1 MRARRTTTL
10 VASVLLVGALAA
22 CTPDGKTPPVSTVT
36 ATTGPTQISLAVYGP
51 DPVISAYTT
60 IAARFNA
67 KHPSISIAVKPYATH
82 EEAMAALSKSVGTK
96 SAPDIFLAGA
106 SDLDSLQAMKA
117 NQRVDEMLSE
127 RNIDFGDG
135 YERAALE
142 AFSDD
147 SALQC
152 MPVDVSPL
160 VVYYNDRLVHLATLR
175 PPGEKVPN
183 SDDGWRFEDFV
194 TAAQQASSRTTRGV
208 YVAPE
213 LDQVAPFIFSGGGQ
227 VVDDP
232 QDPTSLSLSSG
243 ASENAM
249 RQLLQ
254 LVRNPAVTFTPKQ
267 LARRD
272 AVTRFKAGK
281 LGMIV
286 GYRDL
291 TPELR
296 KQQGLIFGVMPMPR
310 VGKSATVARV
320 SGFCVKPKLTNKEA
334 VGDFLAYLVGEEASR
349 ILAATGY
356 VTPANS
362 EALHSEDFGQPS
374 LDPHGS
380 DVFVT
385 QLRYTNPLPRSL
397 AWQKAETA
405 VDNRLYRLFYDPLI
419 DPLDDRLKA
428 IDEASKA
435 ILVPPTESPSATPTG
450 SPSATPTE

>member
-1 MRARRTTTL
+1 VRARRTTTL
-10 VASVLLVGALAA
+10 AAAVLVVGALAA
-22 CTPDGKTPPVSTVT
+22 CTPDGRTPPVSTVT
-36 ATTGPTQISLAVYGP
+36 ATAGPTQVSLAVYGP

-60 IAARFNA
+60 IAARFHA
-67 KHPSISIAVKPYATH
+67 KHPSIAIAVKPYATH
-82 EEAMAALSKSVGTK
+82 DEAMAAVSKSVGTK
-96 SAPDIFLAGA
+96 NAPDVFLAGA
-106 SDLDSLQAMKA
+106 SDLDSLRAMKA

-142 AFSDD
+142 AFSEDN
-147 SALQC
+147 ALQC

-160 VVYYNDRLVHLATLR
+160 VVYYNDRLVHLSRLR

-183 SDDGWRFEDFV
+183 PDDGWRFEDFV
-194 TAAQQASSRTTRGV
+194 TAAQRASHGKSRGV
-208 YVAPE
+208 YVAPDLE
-213 LDQVAPFIFSGGGQ
+213 QVAPFVFSGGGQ
-227 VVDDP
+227 VVDDT
-232 QDPTSLSLSSG
+232 QDPTSITLAGG

-254 LVRNPAVTFTPKQ
+254 LVRDPSVTFTPKQ

-281 LGMIV
+281 LGMLV

-296 KQQGLIFGVMPMPR
+296 KQQGLTFGVMPIPR
-310 VGKSATVARV
+310 IGKSATVTKV
-320 SGFCVKPKLTNKEA
+320 SGFCVKPKVTNSDA

-385 QLRYTNPLPRSL
+385 QLRYTNPLPRTV

-405 VDNRLYRLFYDPLI
+405 ANNRLYRLFYDPLI
-419 DPLDDRLKA
+419 DPLDDRLTA
-428 IDEASKA
+428 IDDASKT
-435 ILVPPTESPSATPTG
+435 ILTPPTETPSATP
-450 SPSATPTE
+450 SE